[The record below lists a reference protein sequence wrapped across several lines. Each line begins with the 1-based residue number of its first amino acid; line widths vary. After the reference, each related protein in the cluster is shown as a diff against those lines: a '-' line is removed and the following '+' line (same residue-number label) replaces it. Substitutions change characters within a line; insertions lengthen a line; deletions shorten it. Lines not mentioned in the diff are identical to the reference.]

1 MTTDPSIYY
10 NQRLEELSHEIK
22 IHKKRDRYFFGV
34 RLAFFFL
41 FIAILV
47 IASINKSYTLLYLL
61 IPSSLIFI
69 LSVRYDLKND
79 KRLKDLHK
87 RLQLNL
93 NEIEYLSHNYFSQ
106 PTGNEYLNLNNQLAQ
121 DFNLFGEGSLFQYLN
136 RCSTKMGAKALA
148 MSLVTPNFEEE
159 DIRQKQQAI
168 KELSENRIF
177 NENFRAIG
185 ASVKEKKDEIV
196 KLRLWLNSESNIVSW
211 QQYLAIIYPTTTI
224 VATILG
230 VMGVFS
236 FATLTALLVI
246 GLIFNGIN
254 AKRVRSEYTQVDKS
268 SKIIGHYIHLLKL
281 IENEN
286 FQSQKL
292 SSLKLNLSKNNF
304 SASGEIKK
312 LFSLTSTFDN
322 CYSMPFLAL
331 INPLFQFELITLLQ
345 LHNWKRKNGVA
356 SNEWLTTI
364 THFDEL
370 LSFATYAF
378 NNQQHTCLPT
388 PINSPFTIDATQIG
402 HPLIAPQSR
411 VLNSFNM
418 KSNPSV
424 LIVTGA
430 NMAGKSTFIRTI
442 ASNLILAMNGA
453 PVVATKMN
461 FSPVEILSSI
471 KIQDSQ
477 KDNKSYF
484 YAELVGMKNI
494 IERVKTNP
502 KSIVFLDEMLRGTN
516 SNDKQ
521 KGSFGFIE
529 NLISLNANVIVA
541 THDLAIGELED
552 SYSGVVKN
560 RCFEVELINNE
571 LHFDYI
577 LKKGVSQKLN
587 ASFLM
592 KEMGIIK

>member
-10 NQRLEELSHEIK
+10 NLRLEELSHEIK

-87 RLQLNL
+87 RLQINL
-93 NEIEYLSHNYFSQ
+93 IEIEYLSHNYLSQ

-148 MSLVTPNFEEE
+148 ISLVTPNFEEE
-159 DIRQKQQAI
+159 DIIQKQQAI

-185 ASVKEKKDEIV
+185 TSIKEKKDEIV

-224 VATILG
+224 VATILSI
-230 VMGVFS
+230 MGVFS
-236 FATLTALLVI
+236 FATLTALLVF

-281 IENEN
+281 IENES
-286 FQSQKL
+286 FKSQKL

-331 INPLFQFELITLLQ
+331 INPLFQFELITLIQ
-345 LHNWKRKNGVA
+345 LNNWKRKNGVA

-378 NNQQHTCLPT
+378 NNQQYTCLPT
-388 PINSPFTIDATQIG
+388 PINSPFTIDATHIG

-411 VLNSFNM
+411 VLNSFSM
-418 KSNPSV
+418 KTNPSV

-442 ASNLILAMNGA
+442 ASNLILGMNGA
-453 PVVATKMN
+453 PVVASQMN
-461 FSPVEILSSI
+461 FTPVEILSSI

-484 YAELVGMKNI
+484 YAELLGMKGI
-494 IERVKTNP
+494 IERVNTNA
-502 KSIVFLDEMLRGTN
+502 KSIIFLDEMLRGTN
-516 SNDKQ
+516 SIDKQ
-521 KGSFGFIE
+521 KGSYGFIE
-529 NLISLNANVIVA
+529 NLISLNANIIVA
-541 THDLAIGELED
+541 THDLAIGELEL
-552 SYSGVVKN
+552 SYPNIVQN
-560 RCFEVELINNE
+560 CCFEVELKNNQ
-571 LHFDYI
+571 LHFDYT
-577 LKKGVSQKLN
+577 LKRGISQKLN